1 MGCRVALMSV
11 LISCAISSCSFG
23 FKGISIPPT
32 VNTYFVDQFQNGAG
46 NAPPDIGQRFSDV
59 LKDRVTRNSR
69 LNYSEDIPD
78 IEFSGTITSFS
89 VSAVAPERLDSG
101 SELTEFGSTLN
112 RLNISVQVDYI
123 DNQDDEAS
131 WSQNFSFFEDFEATE
146 ILSDVQDQLIENIF
160 DQLTTD
166 IFNKSFTN
174 W

>member
-1 MGCRVALMSV
+1 MACRIAFAILLMSAV
-11 LISCAISSCSFG
+11 LSGCSFG

-46 NAPPDIGQRFSDV
+46 NAPPDIGQRFSDL

-69 LNYSEDIPD
+69 LNYSEDGPD
-78 IEFSGTITSFS
+78 IEFSGTVTTFS
-89 VSAVAPERLDSG
+89 VTSVAPERLDSDSG
-101 SELTEFGSTLN
+101 LTEFGSTLN

-131 WSQNFSFFEDFEATE
+131 WSQSFSFFEDFEATT
-146 ILSDVQDQLIENIF
+146 ILSDVQDELIDNIF
-160 DQLTTD
+160 EQLTTD

>member
-1 MGCRVALMSV
+1 M
-11 LISCAISSCSFG
+11 ISSCSFG
-23 FKGISIPPT
+23 FKGISIPPA
-32 VNTYFVDQFQNGAG
+32 VNTYFVDQFQSGAG

-69 LNYSEDIPD
+69 LNYSEDGPD
-78 IEFSGTITSFS
+78 IEFSGSVTSFS
-89 VSAVAPERLDSG
+89 VTSVAPERLDSDSG
-101 SELTEFGSTLN
+101 LTEFGSTLN

-146 ILSDVQDQLIENIF
+146 ILSDVQDELIDNIF

>member
-1 MGCRVALMSV
+1 M
-11 LISCAISSCSFG
+11 
-23 FKGISIPPT
+23 
-32 VNTYFVDQFQNGAG
+32 NTYFVDQFQNGAG

-69 LNYSEDIPD
+69 LDYSEDGPD
-78 IEFSGTITSFS
+78 IEFSGTVTSFS
-89 VSAVAPERLDSG
+89 VSAVAPERLDSDSG
-101 SELTEFGSTLN
+101 LTEFGSTLN

-123 DNQDDEAS
+123 DNQDDDAS
-131 WSQNFSFFEDFEATE
+131 WSQSFSFFEDFEATT
-146 ILSDVQDQLIENIF
+146 ILSDVQDELIEIIF